1 MRNSVNDNA
10 LGSLRRLMDP
20 HKLPTT
26 ICSCDEQTSAVNV
39 GDLQMR
45 TRRDGGVITIRT
57 AQQSHRV
64 SINKYGGY
72 VGGAKKDEIVLPR
85 NNMDLQEVIA

>member
-1 MRNSVNDNA
+1 
-10 LGSLRRLMDP
+10 
-20 HKLPTT
+20 
-26 ICSCDEQTSAVNV
+26 
-39 GDLQMR
+39 MR

-64 SINKYGGY
+64 SINKYGEY
-72 VGGAKKDEIVLPR
+72 VGGAKKDENVLPR